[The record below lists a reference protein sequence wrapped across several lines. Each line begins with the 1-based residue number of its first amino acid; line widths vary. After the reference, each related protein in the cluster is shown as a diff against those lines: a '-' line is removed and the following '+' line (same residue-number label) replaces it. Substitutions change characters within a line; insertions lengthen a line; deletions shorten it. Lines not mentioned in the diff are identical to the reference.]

1 MLTVISDYRLVPYAK
16 FPEPVEDI
24 RDAIGWVIANAD
36 EVLADS
42 GIQADFDHVFLMS
55 HSAGSALS
63 STLLLHTTLLPP
75 NVRARIHGVILQ
87 GGAYTFKRDES
98 TSPDDP
104 VLQLYGSW
112 DSVEANMPAA
122 LLRKAPQE
130 LLAGFPKVIVF
141 VSEREL
147 DGFTENSE
155 DFTET
160 LKTKLGRQIPIV
172 KMKDHNHLSPH
183 WALGT
188 GEGEEWADDVTK
200 WIKDNAPSAK

>member
-16 FPEPVEDI
+16 FPEPVEDM

-36 EVLADS
+36 EVLADR

-112 DSVEANMPAA
+112 DSV
-122 LLRKAPQE
+122 
-130 LLAGFPKVIVF
+130 
-141 VSEREL
+141 
-147 DGFTENSE
+147 
-155 DFTET
+155 
-160 LKTKLGRQIPIV
+160 
-172 KMKDHNHLSPH
+172 
-183 WALGT
+183 
-188 GEGEEWADDVTK
+188 
-200 WIKDNAPSAK
+200 